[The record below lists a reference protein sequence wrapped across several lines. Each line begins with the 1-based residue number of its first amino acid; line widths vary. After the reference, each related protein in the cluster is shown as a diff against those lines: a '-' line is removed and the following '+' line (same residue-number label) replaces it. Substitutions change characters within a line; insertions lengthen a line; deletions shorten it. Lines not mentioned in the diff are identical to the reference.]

1 MQRGYQI
8 FKTYHFIMSNIKY
21 SYDKDNMSYFA
32 KQVPNPKKILN
43 MDAVI
48 PFSTLATF
56 TNNMYNISEDSI
68 KNDSKKE
75 LSIKHTIDVINT
87 SINKYDGS
95 ILKAQL
101 LDKTIDNQSFDLY
114 IDFSVKRRLDNDQ
127 TSGSNKK
134 LKIENNEHTLRR
146 SEHEEH
152 EQDKIDKKENDI
164 LAKNIKEQDKI
175 DKKENDILAKNIKEQ
190 DKIDKK
196 ENAILAKKIKEQ
208 DKIDK
213 KEAAIFA
220 KNIKEQDKIDKIQQ
234 KEDAK
239 QAKILEREI
248 AKQDKQDKIQQK
260 QEEKRLKEKEKQD
273 KKDEALLAKQ
283 IKEKEKQDKKDAA
296 ILANISKLQAKILS

>member
-1 MQRGYQI
+1 
-8 FKTYHFIMSNIKY
+8 MSNIKY

-87 SINKYDGS
+87 SIDKYDGS

-101 LDKTIDNQSFDLY
+101 LDKTIDNQSFDLF
-114 IDFSVKRRLDNDQ
+114 IDFSVKRRLDNHE

-134 LKIENNEHTLRR
+134 VKIENNEHTLRR
-146 SEHEEH
+146 SDQDEHQEH
-152 EQDKIDKKENDI
+152 QEHQEHDKIDKKEDAI
-164 LAKNIKEQDKI
+164 LAKNIKEQEKI
-175 DKKENDILAKNIKEQ
+175 DKKDA
-190 DKIDKK
+190 
-196 ENAILAKKIKEQ
+196 AILAKKIKEQ
-208 DKIDK
+208 
-213 KEAAIFA
+213 E
-220 KNIKEQDKIDKIQQ
+220 KIDKIQQ

-248 AKQDKQDKIQQK
+248 AQQDKLDKIQQK
-260 QEEKRLKEKEKQD
+260 QEEKTIKEKEKQEKKDAAVLAKQIKEKEKQD
-273 KKDEALLAKQ
+273 KKDAAVLAKQ

-296 ILANISKLQAKILS
+296 ILANISKLQAKIIS

>member
-1 MQRGYQI
+1 
-8 FKTYHFIMSNIKY
+8 
-21 SYDKDNMSYFA
+21 MSYFA

-146 SEHEEH
+146 SDQDEHEEH
-152 EQDKIDKKENDI
+152 EQDKLDKKENDI
-164 LAKNIKEQDKI
+164 LAKNIKEQDK
-175 DKKENDILAKNIKEQ
+175 L
-190 DKIDKK
+190 
-196 ENAILAKKIKEQ
+196 
-208 DKIDK
+208 
-213 KEAAIFA
+213 
-220 KNIKEQDKIDKIQQ
+220 
-234 KEDAK
+234 
-239 QAKILEREI
+239 
-248 AKQDKQDKIQQK
+248 
-260 QEEKRLKEKEKQD
+260 
-273 KKDEALLAKQ
+273 
-283 IKEKEKQDKKDAA
+283 DKKDAA
-296 ILANISKLQAKILS
+296 IL

>member
-1 MQRGYQI
+1 
-8 FKTYHFIMSNIKY
+8 MSNIKY

-87 SINKYDGS
+87 SIDKYDGS

-101 LDKTIDNQSFDLY
+101 LDKTIDNQSFDLF
-114 IDFSVKRRLDNDQ
+114 IDFSVKRRLDNHE

-134 LKIENNEHTLRR
+134 VKIENNEHTLRR
-146 SEHEEH
+146 SDQDEHQEH
-152 EQDKIDKKENDI
+152 QEHQEHDKIDKKEDAI
-164 LAKNIKEQDKI
+164 LAKNIKEQEKI
-175 DKKENDILAKNIKEQ
+175 DKKDA
-190 DKIDKK
+190 
-196 ENAILAKKIKEQ
+196 AILAKK
-208 DKIDK
+208 
-213 KEAAIFA
+213 
-220 KNIKEQDKIDKIQQ
+220 IKEQDKIDKIQQ
-234 KEDAK
+234 KEDAWK
-239 QAKILEREI
+239 AKILEREI
-248 AKQDKQDKIQQK
+248 AQQDKLDKIQQK
-260 QEEKRLKEKEKQD
+260 QEEKKIKEKEKQD
-273 KKDEALLAKQ
+273 KKDAAILAKQIKEKEKQDKKDAAVLAKQ

-296 ILANISKLQAKILS
+296 ILANISKLQAKIIS

>member
-1 MQRGYQI
+1 
-8 FKTYHFIMSNIKY
+8 
-21 SYDKDNMSYFA
+21 MSYFA

-146 SEHEEH
+146 SDQDEHEEH
-152 EQDKIDKKENDI
+152 EQDKLDKKENDI
-164 LAKNIKEQDKI
+164 LAKKIKEQDKL
-175 DKKENDILAKNIKEQ
+175 DKKDA
-190 DKIDKK
+190 
-196 ENAILAKKIKEQ
+196 AILAKKIKEQ
-208 DKIDK
+208 DKLDK
-213 KEAAIFA
+213 KDAAILA
-220 KNIKEQDKIDKIQQ
+220 KKIKEQDKLDKIQQ

-248 AKQDKQDKIQQK
+248 AKQDKLDKIQQK

-273 KKDEALLAKQ
+273 KKDAALLAKQ

>member
-8 FKTYHFIMSNIKY
+8 FNTYHFIMSNIKY

-146 SEHEEH
+146 SDQDEHEEH
-152 EQDKIDKKENDI
+152 EQDKLDKKENDI
-164 LAKNIKEQDKI
+164 LAKNIKEQDKL
-175 DKKENDILAKNIKEQ
+175 DKKDA
-190 DKIDKK
+190 
-196 ENAILAKKIKEQ
+196 AILAKKIKEQ
-208 DKIDK
+208 DKL
-213 KEAAIFA
+213 
-220 KNIKEQDKIDKIQQ
+220 DKIQQ

-248 AKQDKQDKIQQK
+248 AKQDKLDKIQQK

-273 KKDEALLAKQ
+273 KKDAALLAKQ

>member
-8 FKTYHFIMSNIKY
+8 FNTYHFIMSNIKY

-146 SEHEEH
+146 SDQDEHEEH
-152 EQDKIDKKENDI
+152 EQDKLDKKENDI
-164 LAKNIKEQDKI
+164 LAKNIKEQDKL
-175 DKKENDILAKNIKEQ
+175 DKKDA
-190 DKIDKK
+190 
-196 ENAILAKKIKEQ
+196 AILAKKIKEQ
-208 DKIDK
+208 DKLDK
-213 KEAAIFA
+213 KDAAILA
-220 KNIKEQDKIDKIQQ
+220 KKIKEQDKLDKIQQ

-248 AKQDKQDKIQQK
+248 AKQDKLDKIQQK

-273 KKDEALLAKQ
+273 KKDAALLAKQ

>member
-1 MQRGYQI
+1 
-8 FKTYHFIMSNIKY
+8 MSNIKY

-87 SINKYDGS
+87 SIKKYDGS

-146 SEHEEH
+146 SDQDEHEEH
-152 EQDKIDKKENDI
+152 EQDKLDKKENDI
-164 LAKNIKEQDKI
+164 LAKNIKEQDKQ
-175 DKKENDILAKNIKEQ
+175 DKKDA
-190 DKIDKK
+190 
-196 ENAILAKKIKEQ
+196 AILAKKIKEQ
-208 DKIDK
+208 DKL
-213 KEAAIFA
+213 
-220 KNIKEQDKIDKIQQ
+220 DKIQQ

-248 AKQDKQDKIQQK
+248 AKQDKLDKIQQK

-273 KKDEALLAKQ
+273 KKDAALLAKQ

>member
-1 MQRGYQI
+1 
-8 FKTYHFIMSNIKY
+8 MSNIKY

-87 SINKYDGS
+87 SIDKYDGS

-114 IDFSVKRRLDNDQ
+114 IDFSVKRRLDNHE

-134 LKIENNEHTLRR
+134 VKIENNEHTLRR
-146 SEHEEH
+146 SDQDEHEEH
-152 EQDKIDKKENDI
+152 EDKKIKQQEKIDKKD
-164 LAKNIKEQDKI
+164 AH
-175 DKKENDILAKNIKEQ
+175 
-190 DKIDKK
+190 
-196 ENAILAKKIKEQ
+196 ILAKKIKEQ
-208 DKIDK
+208 EKIDK
-213 KEAAIFA
+213 KDAAILA
-220 KNIKEQDKIDKIQQ
+220 KKIKEQDKIDKIQQ
-234 KEDAK
+234 KEDAWK
-239 QAKILEREI
+239 AKILEREI
-248 AKQDKQDKIQQK
+248 AQQDKLDKIQQK
-260 QEEKRLKEKEKQD
+260 QEEKTIKEKEKQEKKDAAVLAKQIKEKEKQD
-273 KKDEALLAKQ
+273 KKDAAVLAKQ

-296 ILANISKLQAKILS
+296 ILANISKLQAKIIS